1 MFNDSATSFIMGD
14 TITDDW
20 IVKLQEKL
28 VDSLGFFS
36 EAANRIVRVFRTVR
50 SHLMQVNKGEL
61 FLT

>member
-1 MFNDSATSFIMGD
+1 MGD